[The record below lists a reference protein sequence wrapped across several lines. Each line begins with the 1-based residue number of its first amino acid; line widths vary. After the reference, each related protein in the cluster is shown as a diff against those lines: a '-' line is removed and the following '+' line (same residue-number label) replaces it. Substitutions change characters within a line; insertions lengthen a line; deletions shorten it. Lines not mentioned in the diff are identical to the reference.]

1 MKKIKTILKFQEID
15 YNKNMKNKKFNT
27 TAIREGYQTTNEQEH
42 SEAIFMNSSFRF
54 DSAEQAAARF
64 SKEEPGNI
72 YSRFTNPT
80 VDAFERKLA
89 ALEGADGCVATSSG
103 MAAIFATIMALVKSG
118 DHIVAS
124 RNMFGTSIVLLNTI
138 ISKFDIGV
146 SYVDL
151 SDLSQWKSAVASNTK
166 LFLLETPSN
175 PLGEVVD
182 IVALSE
188 ISRAN
193 DILLAVDNAIL
204 SPALQ
209 TPIKLGA
216 DIVIHSAT
224 KYIDGQGRCLA
235 GAVLG
240 NTDIIE
246 QISAFTRATGPSL
259 SAFNAWIVLKGLDT
273 LSLRMEAHSK
283 NALKVATWLEN
294 QLQVVKVYYLGLES
308 HPHHALAKAQQSGF
322 GGIVSFEIKGGQ
334 TAAFKLINATKIFS
348 ITANLGDTK
357 STITHPATTTHSRLS
372 DEEKVNANITDGLIR
387 LSIGLEDADDLIAD
401 IDKGLS
407 V

>member
-1 MKKIKTILKFQEID
+1 MKDLKFD
-15 YNKNMKNKKFNT
+15 TK
-27 TAIREGYQTTNEQEH
+27 AIREGYRTTQEQEH
-42 SEAIFMNSSFRF
+42 SEAIFLTSSFVF
-54 DSAEQAAARF
+54 DSAEQAANRF

-72 YSRFTNPT
+72 YARFTNPT
-80 VDAFERKLA
+80 VDAFEKKLA
-89 ALEGADGCVATSSG
+89 ALEGADACVATSSG
-103 MAAIFATIMALVKSG
+103 MAAIFASIMALVESG

-138 ISKFDIGV
+138 VSKFNVGI

-151 SDLSQWKSAVASNTK
+151 SDLSQWENAVQDNTK

-182 IVALSE
+182 IIALSK
-188 ISRAN
+188 ISQAN
-193 DILLAVDNAIL
+193 NILLAVDNAIL

-209 TPIKLGA
+209 NPIKLGA

-240 NTDIIE
+240 SEAIIE
-246 QISAFTRATGPSL
+246 KISGFTRATGPSL

-273 LSLRMEAHSK
+273 LSLRMKAHSD
-283 NALKVATWLEN
+283 NALKLATWL
-294 QLQVVKVYYLGLES
+294 QVQDQVEKVHYLGLKS
-308 HPHHALAKAQQSGF
+308 HPDHALANIQQSGF
-322 GGIVSFEIKGGQ
+322 GGIVSFEVKGGRG
-334 TAAFKLINATKIFS
+334 AAFKVINATEILS

-357 STITHPATTTHSRLS
+357 TTITHPASTTHGRLTD
-372 DEEKVNANITDGLIR
+372 DEKKQANITEGLIR
-387 LSIGLEDADDLIAD
+387 ISVGLEDIGDVIND
-401 IDKGLS
+401 ISKGL
-407 V
+407 

>member
-1 MKKIKTILKFQEID
+1 MKDLKFD
-15 YNKNMKNKKFNT
+15 TK
-27 TAIREGYQTTNEQEH
+27 AIREGYRTTQEQEH
-42 SEAIFMNSSFRF
+42 SEAIFLTSSFVF
-54 DSAEQAAARF
+54 DSAEQAASRF

-72 YSRFTNPT
+72 YARFTNPT

-89 ALEGADGCVATSSG
+89 ALEGADACVATSSG
-103 MAAIFATIMALVKSG
+103 MAAIFATIMALVESG

-138 ISKFDIGV
+138 VAKFNVDI

-151 SDLSQWKSAVASNTK
+151 SDLSQWQNAIQNNTK

-175 PLGEVVD
+175 PLGGVVD
-182 IVALSE
+182 IAALGK
-188 ISRAN
+188 ITQAN
-193 DILLAVDNAIL
+193 NILLAVDNAIL
-204 SPALQ
+204 TPALQ
-209 TPIKLGA
+209 NPIALGA

-240 NTDIIE
+240 SVDIIE
-246 QISAFTRATGPSL
+246 QVSNFTRATGPSL

-273 LSLRMEAHSK
+273 LSLRMKAHCD
-283 NALKVATWLEN
+283 NALKVANWLN
-294 QLQVVKVYYLGLES
+294 QQDQVEKVYYLGLDS
-308 HPHHALAKAQQSGF
+308 HPDHALAKAQQSGF
-322 GGIVSFEIKGGQ
+322 GGIVSFVVRGGRE
-334 TAAFKLINATKIFS
+334 AAFKVINGTEILS

-357 STITHPATTTHSRLS
+357 TTITHPASTTHGRLTN
-372 DEEKVNANITDGLIR
+372 EEKQQVNITEGLIR
-387 LSIGLEDADDLIAD
+387 ISVGLEDVDDVIND
-401 IDKGLS
+401 INKGLL